1 MQIERCPLDIG
12 SIVKKYPCDPES
24 RECML
29 NSYDECKHH
38 GLSVDDVENREANE
52 DDSYSDSD
60 ANMVRYYQTS
70 GREMIVVVSTS

>member
-1 MQIERCPLDIG
+1 M
-12 SIVKKYPCDPES
+12 
-24 RECML
+24 
-29 NSYDECKHH
+29 NSCDECKHH
-38 GLSVDDVENREANE
+38 GLPVDDVENREANE

>member
-1 MQIERCPLDIG
+1 MQIERCPFGIH
-12 SIVKKYPCDPES
+12 SIVKKYSYDPKS

-29 NSYDECKHH
+29 NSCDECKHH
-38 GLSVDDVENREANE
+38 GLPVDDVENREANE

>member
-1 MQIERCPLDIG
+1 MQIERCPFDIH
-12 SIVKKYPCDPES
+12 SIVKKYSYDPKS

-29 NSYDECKHH
+29 NSCDECKHH
-38 GLSVDDVENREANE
+38 GLPVDDVENRETNE